1 MSEVDNELPAGV
13 ITTAQAAKLLMVSE
27 AWLGRLAKEGYIRK
41 LDRGRWNLVSV
52 VQGHIRF
59 LKDEER
65 RGSKNASHTRI
76 QDIRAERLD
85 LQLRAERRELVPM
98 DDARLV
104 LDTAAAEMRAKLMAI
119 PPAFT
124 REVDERRKLEAV
136 VVDAL
141 NEIAD
146 AMDQK
151 AAALEAGNVDAA

>member
-1 MSEVDNELPAGV
+1 MPL
-13 ITTAQAAKLLMVSE
+13 
-27 AWLGRLAKEGYIRK
+27 
-41 LDRGRWNLVSV
+41 
-52 VQGHIRF
+52 
-59 LKDEER
+59 
-65 RGSKNASHTRI
+65 
-76 QDIRAERLD
+76 
-85 LQLRAERRELVPM
+85 

-124 REVDERRKLEAV
+124 REVDERRKLEAL

-151 AAALEAGNVDAA
+151 AAALEAGDVEMA

>member
-1 MSEVDNELPAGV
+1 MVDTNDQTGFRRPTA
-13 ITTAQAAKLLMVSE
+13 AQAAKLLMVSE
-27 AWLGRLAKEGYIRK
+27 AWLGRLAKEGYIKK
-41 LDRGRWNLVSV
+41 LERGRWNLVAV

-65 RGSKNASHTRI
+65 RNNKSAAHTRI

-85 LQLRAERRELVPM
+85 LQLRAERRELVPL

-124 REVDERRKLEAV
+124 REVEERRKLEAL

-151 AAALEAGNVDAA
+151 AEALESGDVDAA

>member
-1 MSEVDNELPAGV
+1 MSEADNELPAGV

-27 AWLGRLAKEGYIRK
+27 AWLGRLVKEGYISK
-41 LDRGRWNLVSV
+41 LDRGRWNLISV

-65 RGSKNASHTRI
+65 RGSKSAAHTRI

-85 LQLRAERRELVPM
+85 LQLRAERRELVPL

-124 REVDERRKLEAV
+124 REVEERRKLEAL

-151 AAALEAGNVDAA
+151 AAALVAGDVDAA

>member
-1 MSEVDNELPAGV
+1 MVEVGDELPAGV

-27 AWLGRLAKEGYIRK
+27 AWLGRLAKEGYIQK

-65 RGSKNASHTRI
+65 RSTKSAAHTRI
-76 QDIRAERLD
+76 QDIRAER
-85 LQLRAERRELVPM
+85 RELVPL

-124 REVDERRKLEAV
+124 REVEERRKFEGL

-141 NEIAD
+141 NEIAED
-146 AMDQK
+146 NVAP
-151 AAALEAGNVDAA
+151 AAPAKTQDKSQARTQAKGKR